1 MHSIKYMY
9 MKRSIIILLA
19 SVFLLGSCKDLLEPA
34 IENNRQ
40 LDPDGFIPN
49 DARFPFGVLLNGYN
63 RMPTNGWTFSDVATD
78 DAVSNDQTNAFLKMA
93 NGQWTANNNP
103 LNQWTNS
110 YAAIQYLNIM
120 LRDVDTVKWVADPVV
135 SKLFG
140 MRVKGEAYGLRAY
153 FLYHLLQ
160 MHGGV
165 GESNQLLGVSLLLNV
180 QGTNSDFN
188 QPRASFDACMK
199 QLYSD
204 LDQAEALL
212 PLDYENIPNA
222 SQIPVKFGAVT
233 KEQYDRAFGS
243 AYRGFLTGRIAKAIR
258 SKAALL
264 AASPAFNT
272 SSATAWADA
281 ANYAGEVLTLKG
293 GVNALAPT
301 GLTWYSNTAEIAGL
315 ADGANPPEIL
325 WRNNYGDNR
334 DLEQAN
340 YPPSLFG
347 NGRINPTQ
355 NLVDAFPAVNGYP
368 ITEPAS
374 GYDAANPYANRD
386 PRLRQFILVN
396 GGTAGP
402 NNTVITTA
410 ADGTTNDALSKV
422 ETSTRTGYYM
432 RKLLRQDVNLNP
444 TSANNQ
450 RHYKPHIR
458 YTEIFLNYA
467 EAANEAWGPTG
478 TGNQTFS
485 AYDVI
490 KAIRKRAGIGT
501 ANNDAYLEA
510 AKTSKEQMRA
520 LIRNERRLE
529 LCFEGFRFWDLRRW
543 KASLTETAKGV
554 SIRNNVPSFINVEGR
569 QFQPFMIYGPIP
581 YGEIL
586 KFGALEQNQGWR

>member
-1 MHSIKYMY
+1 
-9 MKRSIIILLA
+9 MKKNIMILLA
-19 SVFLLGSCKDLLEPA
+19 SVVLLGSCKDLLDPA
-34 IENNRQ
+34 IENNRN
-40 LDPDGFIPN
+40 LDPDQYIPN
-49 DARFPFGVLLNGYN
+49 DARFPFGILLNGYN
-63 RMPTNGWTFSDVATD
+63 RIPTNGWSFNDVATD
-78 DAVSNDQTNAFLKMA
+78 DAVSNDQANGFLKMA

-103 LNQWTNS
+103 VNQWTNA
-110 YAAIQYLNIM
+110 YAAIQYINIV
-120 LRDVDTVKWVADPVV
+120 LRDADTVQWAADKTV

-140 MRVKGEAYGLRAY
+140 MRVKGEAYGLRALFY
-153 FLYHLLQ
+153 YHLLQ
-160 MHGGV
+160 VHGGM
-165 GESNQLLGVSLLLNV
+165 GEGGSLLGVPLILEV
-180 QGTNSDFN
+180 QGGNSDFN
-188 QPRASFDACMK
+188 KPRAPFEACMK
-199 QLYSD
+199 QIYSD

-212 PLDYENIPNA
+212 PLDFENIPNA
-222 SQIPVKFGAVT
+222 AQIPAKFGAVT
-233 KEQYDRAFGS
+233 KEQYDRALGATF
-243 AYRGFLTGRIAKAIR
+243 RGLLSGRIAKAIR

-264 AASPAFNT
+264 AASPAF
-272 SSATAWADA
+272 SSGNSTTWADA

-293 GVNALAPT
+293 GVSALAPT
-301 GLTWYSNTAEIAGL
+301 GLTWYSNASEIAGL
-315 ADGANPPEIL
+315 ADGVNPPEIL

-355 NLVDAFPAVNGYP
+355 NLVDAFPMANGYP
-368 ITEPAS
+368 ISDGTS

-402 NNTVITTA
+402 NNTVIITA
-410 ADGTTNDALSKV
+410 ADGTTNDALIKV
-422 ETSTRTGYYM
+422 ETSTRTGYYL

-444 TSANNQ
+444 NSANNQ

-458 YTEIFLNYA
+458 YTELFLNYA
-467 EAANEAWGPTG
+467 EAANEAWGPMG
-478 TGNQTFS
+478 TGSHTFS

-510 AKTSKEQMRA
+510 AKSSKEQMRE

-543 KASLTETAKGV
+543 KANLTETAKGV
-554 SIRNNVPSFINVEGR
+554 SIRTNVPSVINVENR

-581 YGEIL
+581 YSEIL

>member
-1 MHSIKYMY
+1 
-9 MKRSIIILLA
+9 MKRNIMILLA
-19 SVFLLGSCKDLLEPA
+19 SVVLLSSCKDLLEPA
-34 IENNRQ
+34 IENNRN
-40 LDPDGFIPN
+40 LDPDQYVPN
-49 DARFPFGVLLNGYN
+49 DARFPFGILLNGYN
-63 RMPTNGWTFSDVATD
+63 RIPTNGWSFNDVATD
-78 DAVSNDQTNAFLKMA
+78 DAVTNDQANGFLKMA

-103 LNQWTNS
+103 VNQWTNA
-110 YAAIQYLNIM
+110 YAAIQYINIV
-120 LRDVDTVKWVADPVV
+120 LRDADTVQWAADKTV

-140 MRVKGEAYGLRAY
+140 MRVKGEAYGLRALFY
-153 FLYHLLQ
+153 YHLLQ
-160 MHGGV
+160 VHGGM
-165 GESNQLLGVSLLLNV
+165 GEGGSLLGVPLILEV
-180 QGTNSDFN
+180 QGANSDFN
-188 QPRASFDACMK
+188 KPRAPFEACMK
-199 QLYSD
+199 QIYSD

-212 PLDYENIPNA
+212 PLDFENIPSA
-222 SQIPVKFGAVT
+222 AEIPAKFGTMT
-233 KEQYDRAFGS
+233 KEQYDRALGVTF
-243 AYRGFLTGRIAKAIR
+243 RGLLSGRIAKAIR

-264 AASPAFNT
+264 AASPAF
-272 SSATAWADA
+272 SAGNSTTWADA

-293 GVNALAPT
+293 GVSALAAT
-301 GLTWYSNTAEIAGL
+301 GLTWYSNASEIAGL
-315 ADGANPPEIL
+315 ANGANPPEVL

-355 NLVDAFPAVNGYP
+355 NLVDAFPMANGYP
-368 ITEPAS
+368 ISDGAS
-374 GYDAANPYANRD
+374 GYDATNPYANRD

-410 ADGTTNDALSKV
+410 ADGTTNDALNKV
-422 ETSTRTGYYM
+422 ETSTRTGYYL

-444 TSANNQ
+444 NSANNQ

-458 YTEIFLNYA
+458 YTELFLNYA
-467 EAANEAWGPTG
+467 EAANEAWGPMG
-478 TGNQTFS
+478 TGSNAFS

-490 KAIRKRAGIGT
+490 KAIRVRAGVGT
-501 ANNDAYLEA
+501 TNNDPYLEA
-510 AKTSKEQMRA
+510 AKADKEQMRA

-543 KASLTETAKGV
+543 KENLTETAKGV
-554 SIRNNVPSFINVEGR
+554 SIQNNTPSVINVENR

-586 KFGALEQNQGWR
+586 KFGSLEQNQGWR